1 MAVHAGTRIS
11 DVGGPSPQ
19 VTRVIGVIL
28 HNWPLK
34 LAAVGLATLLY
45 GGLVLSQSSATLT
58 GVVPVDV
65 RNQPPDTFL
74 LQSIRPVTEI
84 RYFTPANVR
93 PIESDFEAWVD
104 LADVDPNGGPVS
116 LPVHLESIDPRVR
129 VLGFEP
135 QNVTV
140 DLDKLSDK
148 VVPVQVD
155 HGEAPPTMTLGD
167 ETIDPT
173 EVHVIGPAT
182 VLERVTAARASVVI
196 QSSGIDV
203 DQDVELVAVDSV
215 GDAVPQVNVD
225 PASAHVTI
233 PVFSNRQS
241 KTLPVRPQVTGTPAG
256 GFEISSVTVTPP
268 IVTVEGDADD
278 LQTLTGIDTEPIPIG
293 GFSETKTVDVP
304 LALPTSVIAL
314 DAQTVTVTIDIRAV
328 TGTRTFEVGVRII
341 GAQPGFDY
349 DVGVDRVLLTVGG
362 NPVDLDR
369 IIGSTLAADLDV
381 TSLVA
386 GTTDVNVGATLPANV
401 TLVAASPPQVP
412 VTVTARP
419 TASPSG

>member
-1 MAVHAGTRIS
+1 
-11 DVGGPSPQ
+11 

-314 DAQTVTVTIDIRAV
+314 DAQTVKVTIDIRAV

-349 DVGVDRVLLTVGG
+349 EVGVDRVLLTVGG

>member
-1 MAVHAGTRIS
+1 MAVHAGTRIL

-58 GVVPVDV
+58 GVVPIDV
-65 RNQPPDTFL
+65 RNQPPDAFL

-93 PIESDFEAWVD
+93 PIESDFQAWVD

-140 DLDKLSDK
+140 DLDQLSDK
-148 VVPVQVD
+148 VVPVEVD

-173 EVHVIGPAT
+173 QVHVIGPAT
-182 VLERVTAARASVVI
+182 VLERVTAARATVVI

-215 GDAVPQVNVD
+215 GDAVAQVNVD
-225 PASAHVTI
+225 PASAHVKI

-241 KTLPVRPQVTGTPAG
+241 KTLPVRPQVTGTAAG
-256 GFEISSVTVTPP
+256 GFEISSVTVAPP
-268 IVTVEGDADD
+268 IVTVEGDADA
-278 LQTLTGIDTEPIPIG
+278 LQALTGIDTEAIPIG
-293 GFSETKTVDVP
+293 GFSETKTVDAA
-304 LALPTSVIAL
+304 LALPTGVIAL
-314 DAQTVTVTIDIRAV
+314 DAQQVKVTIGIRAV
-328 TGTRTFEVGVRII
+328 TATRTFEVGVRII

-349 DVGVDRVLLTVGG
+349 EVAVDRVLLTVGG

-381 TSLVA
+381 ASLGA
-386 GTTDVNVGATLPANV
+386 GTTDVTVGTTLPPNV
-401 TLVAASPPQVP
+401 TLVTASPALVP

-419 TASPSG
+419 SASPTG

>member
-1 MAVHAGTRIS
+1 
-11 DVGGPSPQ
+11 

>member
-1 MAVHAGTRIS
+1 VAVHAGTRIP

>member
-314 DAQTVTVTIDIRAV
+314 DAQTVKVTIDIRAV

>member
-1 MAVHAGTRIS
+1 
-11 DVGGPSPQ
+11 
-19 VTRVIGVIL
+19 
-28 HNWPLK
+28 
-34 LAAVGLATLLY
+34 
-45 GGLVLSQSSATLT
+45 LVLSQSSATLT

>member
-1 MAVHAGTRIS
+1 M
-11 DVGGPSPQ
+11 
-19 VTRVIGVIL
+19 TRVIGVIL

-268 IVTVEGDADD
+268 IGTVEGDADD

-349 DVGVDRVLLTVGG
+349 EVGVDRVLLTVGG

>member
-65 RNQPPDTFL
+65 RNQPADTFL

-93 PIESDFEAWVD
+93 PIESDFQAWVD

-116 LPVHLESIDPRVR
+116 LPVHLESVDPRVR

-140 DLDKLSDK
+140 DLDQLGDK
-148 VVPVQVD
+148 IVPVQVD

-173 EVHVIGPAT
+173 QVHVVGPAT
-182 VLERVTAARASVVI
+182 VLERVAAARASVVI

-203 DQDVELVAVDSV
+203 DQDVDLVAVDSV
-215 GDAVPQVNVD
+215 GDAVPQVNVE

-241 KTLPVRPQVTGTPAG
+241 KTLPVKPQVTGSPAG
-256 GFEISSVTVTPP
+256 GFEISTVTVAPP
-268 IVTVEGDADD
+268 IVTVEGDADE
-278 LQTLTGIDTEPIPIG
+278 LQALTGIDTEPIPIG
-293 GFSETKTVDVP
+293 GFSETKMVDVA
-304 LALPTSVIAL
+304 LAPPTGVIAL
-314 DAQTVTVTIDIRAV
+314 DAQQVKVTIGIRAV
-328 TGTRTFEVGVRII
+328 TATRTFEVGVRII
-341 GAQPGFDY
+341 GAQQGFDY
-349 DVGVDRVLLTVGG
+349 EVGVDRVLLTVGG

-381 TSLVA
+381 TSLAA
-386 GTTDVNVGATLPANV
+386 GTTDVAVGATLPANV

-419 TASPSG
+419 SASPSG

>member
-1 MAVHAGTRIS
+1 
-11 DVGGPSPQ
+11 

-278 LQTLTGIDTEPIPIG
+278 LQTLSGIDTEPIPIG

-314 DAQTVTVTIDIRAV
+314 DAQTVKVTIDIRAV